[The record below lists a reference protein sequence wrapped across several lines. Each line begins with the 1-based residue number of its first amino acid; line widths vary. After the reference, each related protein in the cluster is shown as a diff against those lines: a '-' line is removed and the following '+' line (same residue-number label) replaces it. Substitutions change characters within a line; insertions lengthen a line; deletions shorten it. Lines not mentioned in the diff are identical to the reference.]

1 MRISDWSS
9 DVCSSDRDDKRQ
21 LIGAYFCHEYSYAAA
36 ALMNPRVVPHH
47 DQSGMP
53 EGSQRIIMSLRAVGE
68 GHISSV
74 AFREGIITAK
84 GDLRLAPEPPFATA
98 TDARGEEDARIEGP
112 VTVFRLQDAPLPGSV
127 IFPINIGLASC
138 REKMYKK

>member
-1 MRISDWSS
+1 
-9 DVCSSDRDDKRQ
+9 
-21 LIGAYFCHEYSYAAA
+21 
-36 ALMNPRVVPHH
+36 
-47 DQSGMP
+47 MP

-84 GDLRLAPEPPFATA
+84 GDLRLAPEPPFAPA

-112 VTVFRLQDAPLPGSV
+112 VTVFRHQDATLSGTV
-127 IFPINIGLASC
+127 IFPITKAQAIGRASV
-138 REKMYKK
+138 RERVGTNV

>member
-1 MRISDWSS
+1 
-9 DVCSSDRDDKRQ
+9 
-21 LIGAYFCHEYSYAAA
+21 
-36 ALMNPRVVPHH
+36 
-47 DQSGMP
+47 MP

-112 VTVFRLQDAPLPGSV
+112 VTVFRHQDATLSGTV
-127 IFPINIGLASC
+127 IFHITKAQANGLEDLRLVKFTQDRKST
-138 REKMYKK
+138 RLKSSH

>member
-9 DVCSSDRDDKRQ
+9 DVCSSD
-21 LIGAYFCHEYSYAAA
+21 L
-36 ALMNPRVVPHH
+36 
-47 DQSGMP
+47 
-53 EGSQRIIMSLRAVGE
+53 
-68 GHISSV
+68 

-112 VTVFRLQDAPLPGSV
+112 VTVFRHQDATLSGTV
-127 IFPINIGLASC
+127 IFPITKAQANGLADLRLVKFTHDDGRSAERRVGKECVSRC
-138 REKMYKK
+138 RTRWSP

>member
-1 MRISDWSS
+1 
-9 DVCSSDRDDKRQ
+9 
-21 LIGAYFCHEYSYAAA
+21 
-36 ALMNPRVVPHH
+36 
-47 DQSGMP
+47 
-53 EGSQRIIMSLRAVGE
+53 MSLRAVGE

-112 VTVFRLQDAPLPGSV
+112 VTVFRHQDATLSGTV
-127 IFPINIGLASC
+127 IFPITKAQANGLEDLRIVKFTHDDGSDEWMGTYTAYSG
-138 REKMYKK
+138 RELQSELRSERQTAELQSLMRNSYAVFCLKKKTTIP

>member
-1 MRISDWSS
+1 MKLDCNAIS
-9 DVCSSDRDDKRQ
+9 DDKRP

-36 ALMNPRVVPHH
+36 ALKNPSVVPQHY
-47 DQSGMP
+47 QSGMP

-98 TDARGEEDARIEGP
+98 TDARCEEDARIEGP
-112 VTVFRLQDAPLPGSV
+112 VTVVRHQDATLSGTV
-127 IFPINIGLASC
+127 IFPITKAQADRKSTRLNSSH
-138 REKMYKK
+138 